1 MGATIVFDLTHMKT
15 RVRTIA
21 MVLFSAVALSLTCG
35 LLPNYAY
42 AAAVDDVAKRIEA
55 LSPDPTSF
63 TANDYNNVA
72 SIQTAFES
80 LSADDQAVLD
90 SRTHPEDDQS
100 LGRVLEAA
108 LWSTRS
114 YFIDNMTTLPN
125 GIYTTTTSPAVSS
138 SSSKGKSSSS
148 RVRNW
153 WVESV
158 EVVDGHAMANIYVTD
173 GASTGSK
180 LTSYPSIWTG
190 GAIYAID
197 SDNKTFKIPVDL
209 NGTTYFAG
217 NSSSMPRPIMY
228 RLETTIDESAY
239 TVIHTVTF
247 TDGYTEGDGGILKTE
262 EVEHGQ
268 SATAPD
274 QPTRDGFVFHDWDND
289 FSNVTDDLTVN
300 AIWHKEGVNY
310 YTVTFLDGPD
320 GNVIDTIESVE
331 EGSFVTPP
339 EVPKRPG
346 YTFVGWDHP
355 ELLDNVT
362 SDLTIIAQ
370 WMSDDEVTA
379 EAVREK
385 IAALPDVKTLIGDTD
400 NSAVAEAGK
409 AYIAMTAEQR
419 ALLDPDPEEK
429 AKLELRLVRAL
440 IAVLPGDPFDINLDT
455 QERMT
460 TPIKTAQT
468 AYGLLSEELQA
479 QLDNETP
486 TTASRT
492 YGRYLESAVWALD
505 SLRSINDITI
515 LKDGTYSKGFTSSSS
530 RGKNALKHDV
540 TFTVKSVTVKD
551 GHVTATVECS
561 GTSYQTLFIGG
572 KKYENTQTKD
582 GAKPQFEIPL
592 NLNSTVHFSVKSKSA
607 TEETEAVAF
616 EMTVSA
622 DEGSMTPDPKKEDDS
637 GDDSKGGG
645 SGGGTDG
652 SGSQGGGS
660 DIPLGPSNSGGSN
673 AGNLSSLLRTGS
685 TGTGSSSANGALAD
699 SEASKSAS
707 SKSNNVAGKGGLS
720 TESASANG
728 ILPINLAPAI
738 AGGTLFAASLGCLA
752 FALRFVRREE
762 LLR

>member
-1 MGATIVFDLTHMKT
+1 MGATIVFDLTRMKT

-21 MVLFSAVALSLTCG
+21 MVLFSAVALSFMCG

-42 AAAVDDVAKRIEA
+42 AADVDDVAAEILELYADPTAYSASDRDWVEGVLADYNA
-55 LSPDPTSF
+55 LSDKDRAFLDTKEDVYPGTS
-63 TANDYNNVA
+63 
-72 SIQTAFES
+72 Q
-80 LSADDQAVLD
+80 
-90 SRTHPEDDQS
+90 P
-100 LGRVLEAA
+100 LGRILEVAV
-108 LWSTRS
+108 WSVRS
-114 YFIDNMTTLPN
+114 FDPVDNWTTLPDGTYDAN
-125 GIYTTTTSPAVSS
+125 TTPALSS
-138 SSSKGKSSSS
+138 FYSKGKSTSGRDKPWSVKS
-148 RVRNW
+148 VTVSGGQATATVA
-153 WVESV
+153 VES
-158 EVVDGHAMANIYVTD
+158 DTYTHIWMGGN
-173 GASTGSK
+173 
-180 LTSYPSIWTG
+180 SYPRTNSSGNCEFAGVPI
-190 GAIYAID
+190 
-197 SDNKTFKIPVDL
+197 DL
-209 NGTTYFAG
+209 NSTFYFAG
-217 NSSSMPRPIMY
+217 YS
-228 RLETTIDESAY
+228 TTMKSYIAFSLTTSIEEPAY
-239 TVIHTVTF
+239 VVYHTVTF
-247 TDGYTEGDGGILKTE
+247 TDGDGGILKTE
-262 EVEHGQ
+262 KVEHGQ
-268 SATAPD
+268 SAMAPND
-274 QPTRDGFVFHDWDND
+274 PTRDGFVFHGWDRE
-289 FSNVTDDLTVN
+289 FSNVIDDLTVN

-310 YTVTFLDGPD
+310 YTVTFYDGPG
-320 GNVIDTIESVE
+320 GNIIDTIENVE

-339 EVPKRPG
+339 EVSKRPG

-400 NSAVAEAGK
+400 NPAVAEAGK
-409 AYIAMTAEQR
+409 AYNAMTEGQR
-419 ALLDPDPEEK
+419 ALLSNEDQ
-429 AKLELRLVRAL
+429 LRLVRAL

-572 KKYENTQTKD
+572 KKYENTQTEV

-616 EMTVSA
+616 EMTISA
-622 DEGSMTPDPKKEDDS
+622 DEGSMTPDPKKEDD
-637 GDDSKGGG
+637 GKGGG

-699 SEASKSAS
+699 SEASKSS
-707 SKSNNVAGKGGLS
+707 TSKSNNVAGKGGLS

>member
-1 MGATIVFDLTHMKT
+1 MHPLIVGATIVFDLTHMKT
-15 RVRTIA
+15 RMRTIA
-21 MVLFSAVALSLTCG
+21 MLLISAVAMSLMCG
-35 LLPNYAY
+35 LMPNYAH
-42 AAAVDDVAKRIEA
+42 AAAVDDVAAEIVELYANPTAYEASHRDWVEGVLADYNA
-55 LSPDPTSF
+55 LS
-63 TANDYNNVA
+63 
-72 SIQTAFES
+72 
-80 LSADDQAVLD
+80 DQDRAALD
-90 SRTHPEDDQS
+90 AREGHPGGTGQS

-108 LWSTRS
+108 VWSVHS
-114 YFIDNMTTLPN
+114 YDYIDNWTTLPDGTYDAN
-125 GIYTTTTSPAVSS
+125 TTPALLSS
-138 SSSKGKSSSS
+138 YSKGKSTSS
-148 RVRNW
+148 RQRPWSVKSVTVSGGYATATIT
-153 WVESV
+153 VES
-158 EVVDGHAMANIYVTD
+158 DTY
-173 GASTGSK
+173 TGLWMGGK
-180 LTSYPSIWTG
+180 TYPNTSLSG
-190 GAIYAID
+190 NSEFEG
-197 SDNKTFKIPVDL
+197 IPIDL
-209 NGTTYFAG
+209 NSTFYFAG
-217 NSSSMPRPIMY
+217 ISSSMPIPIAFS
-228 RLETTIDESAY
+228 LTTSIEEPAY
-239 TVIHTVTF
+239 VVNHTVTF
-247 TDGYTEGDGGILKTE
+247 RDGYTEGDEGILKIE

-268 SATAPD
+268 SATAPEP
-274 QPTRDGFVFHDWDND
+274 PTRDGFMFDDWDTTEFN
-289 FSNVTDDLTVN
+289 NVTKDLTVN
-300 AIWHKEGVNY
+300 ATWLEEGVY
-310 YTVTFLDGPD
+310 YTVTFLDRPG
-320 GNVIDTIESVE
+320 GNTISKVKVK
-331 EGSFVTPP
+331 EGGSVTPP
-339 EVPKRPG
+339 PNPSRSG
-346 YTFVGWDHP
+346 YQFVGWNP
-355 ELLDNVT
+355 ATFENIT
-362 SDLTIIAQ
+362 SDLEIVAQ
-370 WMSDDEVTA
+370 WMSDDEVSA
-379 EAVREK
+379 EAVRKK
-385 IAALPDVKTLIGDTD
+385 IEAIPAVESLVGDTD
-400 NSAVAEAGK
+400 NPIVAEAGK
-409 AYIAMTAEQR
+409 AYIAMTADQR
-419 ALLDPDPEEK
+419 ALLDPEEEG
-429 AKLELRLVRAL
+429 LELRLVRAL

-551 GHVTATVECS
+551 GHVIATVECS

-572 KKYENTQTKD
+572 KKYENTQTKV

-660 DIPLGPSNSGGSN
+660 PSLGPSSSGGSN

>member
-370 WMSDDEVTA
+370 WMSDDEVSA
-379 EAVREK
+379 EAVRKK
-385 IAALPDVKTLIGDTD
+385 IEAIPAVESLIGDTD
-400 NSAVAEAGK
+400 NPAVAEAGK
-409 AYIAMTAEQR
+409 AYIAMTEAQR
-419 ALLDPDPEEK
+419 SLLDPKKEQ
-429 AKLELRLVRAL
+429 LRLVRAL

-455 QERMT
+455 QERVT

-479 QLDNETP
+479 QLDKEAP
-486 TTASRT
+486 TSSRT
-492 YGRYLESAVWALD
+492 YGRHLESAVWALD
-505 SLRSINDITI
+505 SLRPINDITI
-515 LKDGTYSKGFTSSSS
+515 LKDGTYSTGITSTST
-530 RGKNALKHDV
+530 RGKSTSARDTTL
-540 TFTVKSVTVKD
+540 TVKSVTVKD

-572 KKYENTQTKD
+572 KKYENTQTEV

-622 DEGSMTPDPKKEDDS
+622 DEGSMTPDPKKEDD
-637 GDDSKGGG
+637 DKGGG

-652 SGSQGGGS
+652 SNSPDGGS
-660 DIPLGPSNSGGSN
+660 PSLGPSNSGGSN

-707 SKSNNVAGKGGLS
+707 SKSNNVAGKGGLA